1 MRPSL
6 TLLFLVFAL
15 YVRAQV
21 ARGDLLLALPGTP
34 DLYTSPDLVRANY
47 NFSNHYRSFGLGATL
62 GYAFSDRL
70 VVGASSFIYGSD
82 YPSDDPRVSA
92 YSDLSVRLAPYL
104 RYYAI
109 TGPRL
114 GIYGEVSSPFQYAS
128 SGRFYEFNSLTLTGA
143 LQLPLS
149 PRVRLGPA
157 LSYAVSK
164 HSNTL
169 NLLARLEIIFGK
181 APGQLAEE
189 RSPSFR
195 PGMVMLGGQQGRISR
210 TGRTCSLQLG
220 VGGHYF
226 LTDRFAAGLLVGGYI
241 QEHRD
246 NSGSQDRVAGKLQY
260 YTTISGRYYLSTE
273 GRVRWFTELGTA
285 LTQQTTY
292 QRPNS
297 QPLTTSSRNG
307 IQLTGTLGAQYFLR
321 NNLALELGPQLQR
334 PLGKQGQT
342 VASLHAGIRFLL
354 D

>member
-1 MRPSL
+1 MRHSL
-6 TLLFLVFAL
+6 TLLFLVSVL
-15 YVRAQV
+15 SVRAQV
-21 ARGDLLLALPGTP
+21 TRGDLLITLPGNP
-34 DLYTSPDLVRANY
+34 DLFTSPDLVRATY
-47 NFSNHYRSFGLGATL
+47 NIRNHYRSFDLGATL

-70 VVGASSFIYGSD
+70 VVGASSYIYGTY
-82 YPSDDPRVSA
+82 YPSDDSRLMDVT
-92 YSDLSVRLAPYL
+92 DFSVRFAPYL

-109 TGPRL
+109 NTPRL

-128 SGRFYEFNSLTLTGA
+128 SGGFYRFNALTLTGA

-157 LSYAVSK
+157 LSYAISE
-164 HSNTL
+164 HTNAL
-169 NLLARLEIIFGK
+169 NLLARLEVIFGK
-181 APGQLAEE
+181 VPRQSED
-189 RSPSFR
+189 RIPSFR
-195 PGMVMLGGQQGRISR
+195 RGMVMLGGQQGRISLMGE
-210 TGRTCSLQLG
+210 TFSIQLG

-246 NSGSQDRVAGKLQY
+246 KFSSQDRVTGKLQY